1 MKEKPKELLQQL
13 TGQRVV
19 CWMEESGYSCKGLSI
34 KIGENDYSFRTI
46 QSIRQGQRP
55 VTEKFARAIVEIDRK
70 KHPDAPGKTIRKE
83 YLMGEDDFKTVDDAI
98 SADCAAKEAE
108 SAFKRVSHELAAFEW
123 TLEAAGFTLRHFPA
137 DGLSEGVCM
146 VSSGINGDPLILL
159 SEIEIDDLRQELVD
173 YAEYRV
179 KRLLKKNEARKEAAS
194 DGINEKTDN

>member
-83 YLMGEDDFKTVDDAI
+83 YLMGEDDFKTIDDAI

-123 TLEAAGFTLRHFPA
+123 TLEAAGFTLRHPEEW
-137 DGLSEGVCM
+137 SEGAYM
-146 VSSGINGDPLILL
+146 ITSGISGDPLILL
-159 SEIEIDDLRQELVD
+159 SATEIDNLRQELVD

-179 KRLLKKNEARKEAAS
+179 KRLLKKNETRKEVTN
-194 DGINEKTDN
+194 DGIHAKADD